1 MEGLQY
7 ASALYLN
14 IGYYTIRLL
23 PASQEIT
30 TIFTEFGKFK
40 YNHIPMGMCDLGDI
54 LQATVDEL
62 ISGIKGTKHLSM
74 IY

>member
-14 IGYYTIRLL
+14 IGYYTIMLL